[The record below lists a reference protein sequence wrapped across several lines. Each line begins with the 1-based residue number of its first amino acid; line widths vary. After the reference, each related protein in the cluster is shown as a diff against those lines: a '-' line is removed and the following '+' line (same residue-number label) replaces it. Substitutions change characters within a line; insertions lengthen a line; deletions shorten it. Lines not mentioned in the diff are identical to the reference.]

1 MKSPNDFKPAQE
13 WASGGTA
20 SLYLVG
26 ALHVGIFAFATGR
39 VGAESAPLLGFWI
52 LGCSVALLMLAIV
65 DLRRG
70 EALFGTIG
78 MVFGGLLGLGGALSF
93 IRAMW
98 MPGIFPIDGWW
109 FLSAG
114 IILFL
119 LLPSVKKVSR
129 ILVGGIT
136 EIGVTLTILGL
147 GIIGVFGAPE
157 GPLKIAGWLALI
169 FTVFC
174 WYEATAQLVNT
185 VYQRASRE
193 TTEY

>member
-1 MKSPNDFKPAQE
+1 VKSEINSKQQQG
-13 WASGGTA
+13 WASGGAA

-26 ALHVGIFAFATGR
+26 ALHLGIFAFATGK
-39 VGAESAPLLGFWI
+39 VGTESAPLLGFWI
-52 LGCSVALLMLAIV
+52 LGCAIALLMLAVV

-93 IRAMW
+93 IRSMW

-119 LLPSVKKVSR
+119 LLPSVSKISW
-129 ILVGGIT
+129 ILFGGIT
-136 EIGVTLTILGL
+136 EIGTALTILGL
-147 GIIGVFGAPE
+147 GMMGVFGSPE
-157 GPLKIAGWLALI
+157 VPLKIAGWLALFFAI
-169 FTVFC
+169 FC
-174 WYEATAQLVNT
+174 WYGATAQLVNT
-185 VYQRASRE
+185 VHSKKVLPF
-193 TTEY
+193 